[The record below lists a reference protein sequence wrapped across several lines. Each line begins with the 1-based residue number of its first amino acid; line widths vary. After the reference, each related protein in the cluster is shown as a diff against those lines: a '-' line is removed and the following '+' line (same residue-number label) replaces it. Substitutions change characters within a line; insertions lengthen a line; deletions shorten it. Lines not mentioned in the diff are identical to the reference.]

1 MIVIYTPKVTNRIQ
15 YIFDFVFKQYFG
27 VDFII
32 ESNVSTFLQNKYFKL
47 NYSSENL
54 KDIFSIYYDNLL
66 LEEDVRV
73 QKIFISKIGELPV
86 LFPAEKNNTISFD
99 IFASIFYLISRYEE
113 YLPHEQDE
121 HGRFLSTNSILF
133 KSVFNFKP
141 IVEIWLQ
148 YLQQEILKHNEYIIF
163 KQHHFTKTY
172 TFDIDHAFEF
182 LGRNWFKNPPNI
194 FKKEVRKV
202 ISKSTPDAFD
212 TFQFIDNFCSSTKQ
226 NCIFFFLLNN
236 DNKLNSNVSPNS
248 KELHNIIQQL
258 KKYTIG
264 IHPSYYHSTTQILN
278 EKQTLEK
285 MTKETVRF
293 SRQHFL
299 RIHFPSYFQELLT
312 SQIEK
317 DFSLAYPNVSGCRAG
332 TTQPFRFFDLSKNE
346 STKLILQPFV
356 FMDATYQYYQKIDQ
370 DSIAQQVEKLLE
382 EIKKINGNF
391 VSLFH
396 NDLLQDKY
404 VYKKILYLIKEY

>member
-15 YIFDFVFKQYFG
+15 YVFDFVFKQYFG

-32 ESNVSTFLQNKYFKL
+32 ESNVSTFLQNEYFKI

-66 LEEDVRV
+66 LEEDVRI

-86 LFPAEKNNTISFD
+86 LFPAEKINTISFD

-212 TFQFIDNFCSSTKQ
+212 SFQFINNFCSSTKQ
-226 NCIFFFLLNN
+226 DCIFFFLLNN

-248 KELHNIIQQL
+248 KELHKIIQQF
-258 KKYTIG
+258 KKHIIG

-312 SQIEK
+312 SQIKK

-332 TTQPFRFFDLSKNE
+332 TTQPFHFFDLSKNVP
-346 STKLILQPFV
+346 TKLILQPFV

-370 DSIAQQVEKLLE
+370 DSIAQQVEKQLE

>member
-32 ESNVSTFLQNKYFKL
+32 ESNVSTFLQNEYFKI